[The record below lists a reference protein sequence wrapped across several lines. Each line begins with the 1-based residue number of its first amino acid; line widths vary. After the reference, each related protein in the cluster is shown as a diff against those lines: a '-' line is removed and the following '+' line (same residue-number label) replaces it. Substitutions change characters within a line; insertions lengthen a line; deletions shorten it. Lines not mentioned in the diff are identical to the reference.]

1 MDRLW
6 IRQEMNR
13 VRGDLLA
20 ITQLPPRCLFQS
32 QSLEELRKQTFPV
45 QDPTTYNHLSQKDRN
60 LVFKLRANG
69 ILYSETR
76 LLKAYH
82 QALPSIAQEVQS
94 VALTR
99 QLLRNMTRCNLNQS
113 SLSQVWDLE
122 DTTPILLNI

>member
-32 QSLEELRKQTFPV
+32 QSLEELRKQTFPA

-69 ILYSETR
+69 ILYSEPR
-76 LLKAYH
+76 LLRASH
-82 QALPSIAQEVQS
+82 QALPSIALEVQS

-122 DTTPILLNI
+122 DTTLILLSI